1 MPVPRRPIP
10 PPLGATMSAEP
21 TAASTPPPADP
32 AGAGRNASSSTFAR
46 LEALEVAT
54 DEGVTITVRVAPAE
68 DPTAPV
74 VLVLPAMAMKA
85 KFYLPLVS
93 ALHGAG
99 LSVATTDL
107 RGQGEATPALTRTA
121 RFGYRELVEVDL
133 PAVVRAVTARFPG
146 SPLYLFGHSLGG
158 QLALLHTARDPESV
172 AGVCL
177 IGTGSVWFRS
187 FGSRWFE
194 ALWKIQT
201 IGLQAWVAGHWPGGM
216 LIGGPMAGRVM
227 TDWARHSRT
236 GRYQPAGTRVPYDRL
251 LRRLERPLLV
261 MSLDE
266 DTLGPRSTVD
276 HLCTRVPAAEVTRL
290 HLDAASGVRHRDHF
304 AWVKDSDVIG
314 PMAAAWITG
323 GRLPTGGVI
332 AR

>member
-1 MPVPRRPIP
+1 
-10 PPLGATMSAEP
+10 MSADP
-21 TAASTPPPADP
+21 TAASTPTPSD
-32 AGAGRNASSSTFAR
+32 GARRGASSAFIR
-46 LEALEVAT
+46 LEALEVPT
-54 DEGVTITVRVAPAE
+54 DEGVTITVRVAPAD

-85 KFYLPLVS
+85 KFYLPLVT
-93 ALHGAG
+93 ALNGAG
-99 LSVATTDL
+99 LSVATADL
-107 RGQGEATPALTRTA
+107 RGQGEATPALTKTA

-133 PAVVRAVTARFPG
+133 PAVVGAVSARFPG
-146 SPLYLFGHSLGG
+146 APLYLFGHSLGG
-158 QLALLHTARDPESV
+158 QLALLHTARRPESV
-172 AGVCL
+172 AGVAL

-187 FGSRWFE
+187 FGHRWFE

-201 IGLQAWVAGHWPGGM
+201 IGIQAALAGHWPGGM

-251 LRRLERPLLV
+251 LRGLERPLLV

-266 DTLGPRSTVD
+266 DSLGPRSTVD
-276 HLCTRVPAAEVTRL
+276 HLCTRVPAADVTRL
-290 HLDAASGVRHRDHF
+290 HLDASSGVAHRDHF

-314 PMAAAWITG
+314 PTAAAWITG
-323 GRLPTGGVI
+323 GHRLPDGVI
-332 AR
+332 GR